1 MTIFCKLHVL
11 HGKSVL
17 ACCDQELTGKTV
29 RDGEI
34 EFSIRESFYKGK
46 KVDKTELKQ
55 RMEEADSINLVGKKT
70 VAVALENKWIKKEDI
85 ITIDKIPHV
94 QIFKI

>member
-1 MTIFCKLHVL
+1 MAIFCKLHVL

-29 RDGEI
+29 KEGEI

-46 KVDKTELKQ
+46 KVGEKELKQ
-55 RMEEADSINLVGKKT
+55 WMEEADSINLIGKKT
-70 VAVALENKWIKKEDI
+70 VAVALENEWIKKEDI
-85 ITIDKIPHV
+85 VTIDKIPHV
-94 QIFKI
+94 QIFKL